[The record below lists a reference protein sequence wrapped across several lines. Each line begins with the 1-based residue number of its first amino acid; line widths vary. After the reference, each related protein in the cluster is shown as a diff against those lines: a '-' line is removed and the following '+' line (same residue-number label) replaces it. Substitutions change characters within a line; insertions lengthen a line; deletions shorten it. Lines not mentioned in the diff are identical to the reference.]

1 LPAKLDPDRRHAV
14 FASADQPQPVVII
27 FPWCRLAWHFCE
39 AKFCNFLLDQNFQ
52 CLTVCV
58 SYLRNTGLK
67 MAIIGYARVSARDQN
82 LAGQMEALKAAGAGT
97 IYREK
102 VSGARAD
109 RPQLAKLMA
118 GLRAG
123 DVVVVTKLDRLG
135 RSTRELLD
143 LIDRIGKVGA
153 SFRSL
158 GDPLWD
164 TSSAQGRVLST
175 LLASIAEFERE
186 LIRERTGEGRKRAM
200 AAGVKFGRK
209 RKLSDYQRAEA
220 IKRRAAGETLASIA
234 RSYGVHLAMISRL

>member
-1 LPAKLDPDRRHAV
+1 MAV
-14 FASADQPQPVVII
+14 
-27 FPWCRLAWHFCE
+27 
-39 AKFCNFLLDQNFQ
+39 
-52 CLTVCV
+52 
-58 SYLRNTGLK
+58 
-67 MAIIGYARVSARDQN
+67 IGYARVSTQ
-82 LAGQMEALKAAGAGT
+82 GQKLSSQLEALEAAGATT

-102 VSGARAD
+102 VSGVRAD

-118 GLRAG
+118 SLQAG
-123 DVVVVTKLDRLG
+123 DNVVVTKLDRLG

-143 LIDRIGKVGA
+143 LIDRISKAGA

-164 TSSAQGRVLST
+164 TGNSQGRLLST
-175 LLASIAEFERE
+175 MLAAIAEFERE

-220 IKRRAAGETLASIA
+220 VKRRAAGETLASIA
-234 RSYGVHLAMISRL
+234 KSYAVDVFDDFTVVSFGHAA